1 VRTAQLKD
9 STGQVV
15 GGAELFSDLSANNAI
30 TNKIDRI
37 HSFGI

>member
-15 GGAELFSDLSANNAI
+15 GGAELFSDLSAN
-30 TNKIDRI
+30 KIDRI